1 MAELTTTARPYAR
14 AAFELARADGQLDVW
29 AQALGLL
36 AAVCGDK
43 KIAGLIHSPTLT
55 TAGKSDL
62 LKNICGDALAQ
73 KQQNFVQTLADN
85 KRLGLLQ
92 EVNRLFLAFKAE
104 HDKTLDVEVRA
115 AFDMSAEWQAKL
127 VAALSAKLDRKVS
140 LTTHIDKSLLG
151 GAVIRAGDTVIDG
164 SVRGRLAKLADAMHA

>member
-14 AAFELARADGQLDVW
+14 AAFELARAEALLDAW
-29 AQALGLL
+29 AQALNVLS
-36 AAVCGDK
+36 AVCGDH

-55 TAGKSDL
+55 AAGKCEL
-62 LKNICGDALAQ
+62 LKNLCGDALST

-85 KRLGLLQ
+85 KRLSLLP
-92 EVNRLFLAFKAE
+92 EINRLFLAFKAE
-104 HDKTLDVEVRA
+104 HDKTLDVEVST
-115 AFDMSAEWQAKL
+115 AFEMGAEWQAKL
-127 VAALSAKLDRKVS
+127 AAALSTKLECKVS
-140 LTTHIDKSLLG
+140 LSTHLDKSLLG